1 MSVVT
6 FPSLPTRY
14 RFADLVVHIVG
25 LCLILVAGSALVR
38 KAFSELDTSLVL
50 AVIVYVAAALGS
62 NLASFAYHFSKR
74 HSLRPKLRRIDHA
87 AIYPSIAGTFTPFF
101 VQAGTTWTMTML
113 AVCWTVT
120 AIAMWK
126 KITDEQVKSRWST
139 ASYFGLGAIGLL
151 AIPDLKDVPTTT
163 LWAIFA
169 GCASYAIGTIFYAR
183 KDMPYRY
190 ATWHMWVNFG
200 GISMFVGIWLA
211 LFSVV

>member
-1 MSVVT
+1 MINREVNEFHDHSPDEDADIDLSLYKKKIYSPDGT
-6 FPSLPTRY
+6 DGMLEKLFSLLEFP
-14 RFADLVVHIVG
+14 DG
-25 LCLILVAGSALVR
+25 
-38 KAFSELDTSLVL
+38 
-50 AVIVYVAAALGS
+50 
-62 NLASFAYHFSKR
+62 
-74 HSLRPKLRRIDHA
+74 
-87 AIYPSIAGTFTPFF
+87 FTPFF

-113 AVCWTVT
+113 AVCWAVT

-151 AIPDLKDVPTTT
+151 AIPDLKDVPMTT

-190 ATWHMWVNFG
+190 ATWHTWVNFG

-211 LFSVV
+211 LFSVA